1 MHPFRSLSTKS
12 IFYAAILFLFAIIIA
27 LGLRVWYE
35 GSHYMNDVLGLER
48 ADARSRNLSD
58 ALLSL
63 SFERARSAV
72 FLKAELPAS
81 KEDVAYLRD
90 RRDRSKALLGD
101 YLSGVQGDPA
111 GIGVVH
117 KSVEALAPQVDIQ
130 LVMPLGERDPALVD
144 LWFRNAD
151 LLISRIELELE
162 RLAFLPGDETGRYVP
177 LALLRI
183 TAAMFRSD
191 TSRIASLIGQLLV
204 ERRPPTMREREEL
217 SVARD
222 IEDRLFRNMRYLAR
236 QCGIPELDESLDSVD
251 TRYFREHRRL
261 QDAVMESP
269 LLAGMSEE
277 SYVTLTAASLDAIQ
291 KILTLVDSAASEH
304 VRALVVR
311 ARRGL
316 LWGSLLL
323 ASLFVLVS
331 AVGILLLRRVSKPI
345 YLFAETVDRL
355 SRNELDE
362 PVPAYPVRDE
372 FGLLLGELE
381 KFREV
386 LRERDV
392 LLRSV
397 QEQEQWIRLITD
409 SVPAR
414 ISYIDRDLR
423 FCYVNRTFEE
433 HFRVSAEEVLGRSVR
448 EVLGD
453 SVADMRAPWH
463 ECVLLG
469 EDVRFEERN
478 ETDCSESYSDIT
490 FVPRVESGRVAGF
503 FTLALDI
510 TVRKRLE
517 ARLKEMADTDS
528 LTGALNRREFGVRA
542 NLELERYRRTGKPF
556 AFLIMDL
563 DFFKRVNDTYGHTA
577 GDEAL
582 RSLAET
588 CRRTIRP
595 YDILGRF
602 GGEEFVIVFPD
613 TDPDG
618 LRSLAERLRLAV
630 ESTPV
635 PVAADG
641 AIRLTVSIGCTVVRP
656 DDSFDDLLRRADT
669 ALYESKN
676 AGRNKVSFA

>member
-12 IFYAAILFLFAIIIA
+12 IFYAAILFLFVIIVA

-35 GSHYMNDVLGLER
+35 GSRYMNDVLGLER
-48 ADARSRNLSD
+48 ADTCSRNLSD
-58 ALLSL
+58 ALLNL
-63 SFERARSAV
+63 AFERARSAV

-81 KEDVAYLRD
+81 KEDIAYLRA
-90 RRDRSKALLGD
+90 RRDRTKELLGN
-101 YLSGVQGDPA
+101 YLSGLREDSA

-117 KSVEALAPQVDIQ
+117 RSVETLTPQVDIQ
-130 LVMPLGERDPALVD
+130 LVMPLEERDPALAD

-183 TAAMFRSD
+183 TAAEFRNA
-191 TSRIASLIGQLLV
+191 TSRISSLMGRLLV
-204 ERRPPTMREREEL
+204 ERRPPTPTEREEL
-217 SVARD
+217 SVARNL
-222 IEDRLFRNMRYLAR
+222 EDRLFRNMRYLAR
-236 QCGIPELDESLDSVD
+236 QCGIPELDENIDSID
-251 TRYFREHRRL
+251 AHYFREHRRL

-277 SYVTLTAASLDAIQ
+277 AYVTQTAASLDAIQ
-291 KILTLVDSAASEH
+291 KILTFVDSAASDH
-304 VRALVVR
+304 VRSLVAR
-311 ARRGL
+311 ARSGL
-316 LWGSLLL
+316 LWGSILLV
-323 ASLFVLVS
+323 SLFFLVM

-345 YLFAETVDRL
+345 RLFAETVDRL
-355 SRNELDE
+355 SRNQLEE
-362 PVPAYPVRDE
+362 PIPAYPVRDE

-381 KFREV
+381 KFRQV
-386 LRERDV
+386 LREREI

-433 HFRVSAEEVLGRSVR
+433 HFQVSAEDVLGRTVR

-453 SVADMRAPWH
+453 SVADTREPWH

-478 ETDCSESYSDIT
+478 ETDLSESYSDIT
-490 FVPRVESGRVAGF
+490 FVPRYESEAVVGF
-503 FTLALDI
+503 FSIAFDI

-517 ARLKEMADTDS
+517 AKLKEMADTDS
-528 LTGALNRREFGVRA
+528 LTGTLNRREFAVRA

-563 DFFKRVNDTYGHTA
+563 DFFKQVNDTYGHTA

-588 CRRTIRP
+588 CRKTIRP

-602 GGEEFVIVFPD
+602 GGEEFVILMPD
-613 TDPDG
+613 TTAAG
-618 LRSLAERLRLAV
+618 ARSLAERLRATV
-630 ESTPV
+630 ANTHV
-635 PVAADG
+635 PTAAG
-641 AIRLTVSIGCTVVRP
+641 TVRLTVSIGCTVVRP
-656 DDSFDDLLRRADT
+656 EDSLDDLLRRSDS

-676 AGRNKVSFA
+676 TGRDKVSFS

>member
-1 MHPFRSLSTKS
+1 MHPFRSLSTKN

-27 LGLRVWYE
+27 LGLRVWYG
-35 GSHYMNDVLGLER
+35 GSRYMNDVLALER
-48 ADARSRNLSD
+48 ADARSRKLTEALSNL
-58 ALLSL
+58 A
-63 SFERARSAV
+63 FERARSAV
-72 FLKAELPAS
+72 FLRAELPAS
-81 KEDVAYLRD
+81 KEDVAYLRE
-90 RRDRSKALLGD
+90 RRDRTKAFLGD
-101 YLSGVQGDPA
+101 YLSGLQDDPA
-111 GIGVVH
+111 GIGVVYT
-117 KSVEALAPQVDIQ
+117 SVESMAPQVDIQ
-130 LVMPLGERDPALVD
+130 LVMPVEERDPALAD

-162 RLAFLPGDETGRYVP
+162 RLALLPGDETGRYVP

-183 TAAMFRSD
+183 TSAGFRND
-191 TSRIASLIGQLLV
+191 TSRVSSLIGGLLV
-204 ERRPPTMREREEL
+204 ERRPPTLREREEL
-217 SVARD
+217 SVIRD
-222 IEDRLFRNMRYLAR
+222 SEDRLFRNMRYLAR
-236 QCGIPELDESLDSVD
+236 QCGIPELDDNLDSIGA
-251 TRYFREHRRL
+251 RYFREHRRL

-277 SYVTLTAASLDAIQ
+277 AYVTRTAEALDAIRN
-291 KILTLVDSAASEH
+291 IFTLVDSEASGH
-304 VRALVVR
+304 VRALVGR
-311 ARRGL
+311 ARSGL
-316 LWGSLLL
+316 LWGSILL
-323 ASLFVLVS
+323 ASLFFLVMG
-331 AVGILLLRRVSKPI
+331 VGVLLLHRVSKPI
-345 YLFAETVDRL
+345 RLFAETVARL
-355 SRNELDE
+355 SRNDLDE
-362 PVPAYPVRDE
+362 PVPAYPIRDE

-381 KFREV
+381 KFREM
-386 LRERDV
+386 LREREV

-414 ISYIDRDLR
+414 ISYVDRDLR

-433 HFRVSAEEVLGRSVR
+433 HFRVSADDVLGRTVR

-453 SVADMRAPWH
+453 SVADMRSPWH

-478 ETDCSESYSDIT
+478 ETDLSESYSDIT
-490 FVPRVESGRVAGF
+490 FVPRFESETVVGF
-503 FTLALDI
+503 FSLALDI
-510 TVRKRLE
+510 TARKRLE
-517 ARLKEMADTDS
+517 AKLKEMADTDS
-528 LTGALNRREFGVRA
+528 LTGALNRREFAVRA
-542 NLELERYRRTGKPF
+542 NQELERYKRTGKPF

-613 TDPDG
+613 TDLDG

-630 ESTPV
+630 ENTPV
-635 PVAADG
+635 PTAAG
-641 AIRLTVSIGCTVVRP
+641 GEIRLTVSIGCTVVRP
-656 DDSFDDLLRRADT
+656 DDSLDDLLRRSDT

-676 AGRNKVSFA
+676 TGRNKVSFA

>member
-1 MHPFRSLSTKS
+1 
-12 IFYAAILFLFAIIIA
+12 
-27 LGLRVWYE
+27 
-35 GSHYMNDVLGLER
+35 
-48 ADARSRNLSD
+48 
-58 ALLSL
+58 
-63 SFERARSAV
+63 
-72 FLKAELPAS
+72 
-81 KEDVAYLRD
+81 
-90 RRDRSKALLGD
+90 
-101 YLSGVQGDPA
+101 
-111 GIGVVH
+111 
-117 KSVEALAPQVDIQ
+117 
-130 LVMPLGERDPALVD
+130 
-144 LWFRNAD
+144 
-151 LLISRIELELE
+151 
-162 RLAFLPGDETGRYVP
+162 
-177 LALLRI
+177 
-183 TAAMFRSD
+183 
-191 TSRIASLIGQLLV
+191 
-204 ERRPPTMREREEL
+204 MREREEL

-261 QDAVMESP
+261 QDSVMESP

-304 VRALVVR
+304 VRSLVAR

-316 LWGSLLL
+316 LWGSVLL
-323 ASLFVLVS
+323 ASLFFLVMG
-331 AVGILLLRRVSKPI
+331 VGVVLLRRVSKPI
-345 YLFAETVDRL
+345 RLFAETVDRL

-362 PVPAYPVRDE
+362 PVPAYPIRDE

-433 HFRVSAEEVLGRSVR
+433 HFRVSAEEVIGRTVR

-453 SVADMRAPWH
+453 SVADMRSPWH

-478 ETDCSESYSDIT
+478 ETDLSESYSDIT
-490 FVPRVESGRVAGF
+490 FVPRFESETVVGF
-503 FTLALDI
+503 FSLALDI
-510 TVRKRLE
+510 TARKRLE
-517 ARLKEMADTDS
+517 AKLKEMADTDS
-528 LTGALNRREFGVRA
+528 LTGALNRREFAVRA
-542 NLELERYRRTGKPF
+542 NQELERYRRTGKNF

-613 TDPDG
+613 TDLDG

-630 ESTPV
+630 ENTPV
-635 PVAADG
+635 PTAAG
-641 AIRLTVSIGCTVVRP
+641 GEIRLTVSIGCTVVRP
-656 DDSFDDLLRRADT
+656 DDSLDDLLRRSDT

-676 AGRNKVSFA
+676 TGRNKVSFA